1 MKKLLLAGVLSA
13 ALVGAAAVSV
23 LVNDQSSLST
33 TAASSAGAQGYPV
46 DLPSD
51 TPGDPKFPPGNKPA
65 APGPTDYTFPSEKA
79 GEDEVRVVDGITL
92 STAAGRSGSG
102 AGSAAGLVVTEEEQA
117 WAQGE
122 AEFGGSQAQTVLN
135 EEPDLAA
142 QQAAAAKAM
151 LEGHASGYGVSVPTP
166 PSPPTPPQAP
176 ERPEP
181 GHGVPP
187 VEKPEKVLPERPV
200 PPVEQPEPCE
210 DGNSRSCD
218 LGKKVEET
226 KNQTDDEVGNA
237 VAKVERAKQHV
248 QRLAEKAKGCAGKP
262 TLAEQRDCLGELRQ
276 EIREYLQGELDAAE
290 QLAWGVVNDA
300 RDLKNELSRQAR
312 ENVSRL
318 HAEAWAKVHEA
329 RGQVHDATEDAL
341 EALDGAL
348 DQVGATVACLGQ
360 GSKQSPSHEGPDNLD
375 QVEERA
381 RCASQEGADLVGK
394 AHDAADETLGKGI
407 EEARKLSGEAGDT
420 AEWAQE
426 SLHDEVD
433 DWKEFLGVGGSKP
446 RSP

>member
-23 LVNDQSSLST
+23 LVNVQGSLSS
-33 TAASSAGAQGYPV
+33 TAGSSVGTQGGPV

-51 TPGDPKFPPGNKPA
+51 ASADLKYPPESKPA
-65 APGPTDYTFPSEKA
+65 ARGPTDYTFPSEKA
-79 GEDEVRVVDGITL
+79 GEDEVRIVDGITL
-92 STAAGRSGSG
+92 STAAGTSGSG

-117 WAQGE
+117 WAEGE
-122 AEFGGSQAQTVLN
+122 AEFGGSQAQTVLA
-135 EEPDLAA
+135 EEPDWAA
-142 QQAAAAKAM
+142 QQAAAAKAT

-187 VEKPEKVLPERPV
+187 VETPAKIPPERPV
-200 PPVEQPEPCE
+200 QPEPCE

-218 LGKKVEET
+218 LGKKAEET
-226 KNQTDDEVGNA
+226 KQEAEGSLAPV
-237 VAKVERAKQHV
+237 VARVDRAKQDV
-248 QRLAEKAKGCAGKP
+248 QRFAEKAKGCAGKP
-262 TLAEQRDCLGELRQ
+262 TLAEQRRCLDEVRG
-276 EIREYLQGELDAAE
+276 EIREYLQAELEAAE
-290 QLAWGVVNDA
+290 HQAWTAVNNA
-300 RDLKNELSRQAR
+300 LDLKNELSRQAR
-312 ENVSRL
+312 ETVSRL

-394 AHDAADETLGKGI
+394 AHDAADEALGKGI

-420 AEWAQE
+420 ADWAQE
-426 SLHDEVD
+426 SLHDEAE

-446 RSP
+446 RNA